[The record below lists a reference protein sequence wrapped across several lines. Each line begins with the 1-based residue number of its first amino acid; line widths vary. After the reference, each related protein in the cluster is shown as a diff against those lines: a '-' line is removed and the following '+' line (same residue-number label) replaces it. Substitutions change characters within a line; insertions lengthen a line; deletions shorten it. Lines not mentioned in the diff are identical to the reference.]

1 MNLLNNKLLDKGYK
15 LAVLAALLIL
25 LLYYGGN
32 IIFPILFAF
41 FFSLALI
48 GPARWLEHIGL
59 PRFLASLL
67 LILCST
73 AAFGALLTYISFE
86 GYKLINAIDTD
97 AALRKLSFIEDLGSW
112 ISRTFS
118 VEIPDEKE
126 VFSTLTRKLVNSSG
140 TALKTGFS
148 MLQSTFVFLSL
159 VPVYAV
165 LFLTYRG
172 RVRTFLDSTLNKEG
186 SKRSHAIIEEIAT
199 MIQSYLTGVFLVIV
213 IVGALYAVSL
223 SLLGVKFAL
232 LLALV
237 TALLIVIPYI
247 GSILGAILPAFVAL
261 LTMDPW
267 WYSLVVV
274 GIYIL
279 IQVLEGNILTPL
291 IVGKNVDLNPL
302 IIIVGMVVLGALGG
316 LLALVIAVPLIASI
330 KITLSHTK
338 NLKALAGLMEEND
351 GGEGVKD

>member
-1 MNLLNNKLLDKGYK
+1 
-15 LAVLAALLIL
+15 
-25 LLYYGGN
+25 
-32 IIFPILFAF
+32 
-41 FFSLALI
+41 
-48 GPARWLEHIGL
+48 
-59 PRFLASLL
+59 
-67 LILCST
+67 
-73 AAFGALLTYISFE
+73 
-86 GYKLINAIDTD
+86 
-97 AALRKLSFIEDLGSW
+97 
-112 ISRTFS
+112 
-118 VEIPDEKE
+118 
-126 VFSTLTRKLVNSSG
+126 
-140 TALKTGFS
+140 
-148 MLQSTFVFLSL
+148 
-159 VPVYAV
+159 
-165 LFLTYRG
+165 
-172 RVRTFLDSTLNKEG
+172 
-186 SKRSHAIIEEIAT
+186 